1 MVDALLDWLAGLP
14 ALAVYPVLML
24 LSALENVFPP
34 VPADVAVALGAWLS
48 RRGVVAAPLLGLLCW
63 LANCASAVGVYALAR
78 RHGEA
83 LLRRRWARSLLPE
96 PVMET
101 IREAYR
107 RHGVGGIFW
116 SRFLPGVRAGV
127 LPFAGIAGMP
137 ARRALPPALLAS
149 AIWYAGLVALGSGFG
164 LEWEDVR
171 RHVADANRVLGVL
184 AALAATALALWIARR
199 SRRSG

>member
-1 MVDALLDWLAGLP
+1 MADSLLEWLAGLP
-14 ALAVYPVLML
+14 ALGVYPVLML

-48 RRGVVAAPLLGLLCW
+48 RQGVVRASVLGFACWAA
-63 LANCASAVGVYALAR
+63 NSASAIGVYALGR

-83 LLRRRWARSLLPE
+83 LLRRRWARSLLP
-96 PVMET
+96 PAVMDVV
-101 IREAYR
+101 REAYR

-127 LPFAGIAGMP
+127 LPFAGIVGMP
-137 ARRALPPALLAS
+137 ASRALPPALVAS
-149 AIWYAGLVALGSGFG
+149 ALWYAGLVAVGSAFG

-171 RHVADANRVLGVL
+171 RLVGQANRALAVA
-184 AALAATALALWIARR
+184 AALAVTALALWIARR
-199 SRRSG
+199 VRRG

>member
-1 MVDALLDWLAGLP
+1 MADAILDWLLSLP

-48 RRGVVAAPLLGLLCW
+48 REGRVSAALLGLACW
-63 LANCASAVGVYALAR
+63 AANSVSAVAVYALGR

-83 LLRRRWARSLLPE
+83 LLRRRWARSLLPD
-96 PVMET
+96 PVMGA
-101 IREAYR
+101 IRDAYA

-137 ARRALPPALLAS
+137 PRRALPPALAAS
-149 AIWYAGLVALGSGFG
+149 ALWYAGLVAVGSAFG
-164 LEWEDVR
+164 LEWDDVR
-171 RHVADANRVLGVL
+171 RLVGEANRALAVV
-184 AALAATALALWIARR
+184 AALAVTALVVWIARR
-199 SRRSG
+199 ARRG